1 MNIFLRPLD
10 LSDAQFMSEFIE
22 DEDISKN
29 LLFTR
34 YPSSN
39 ENMITFIK
47 SSWEDKKNVHYAI
60 TNENREYI
68 GTISLKNISYIDQN
82 AEYAIVM
89 RKKYWGQRIALEA
102 TNKIL
107 LYGFFTLN
115 LNKIYLNVLSSNL
128 RAIKFYEK
136 YGFNKEAI
144 FEKHIYREGK
154 YLDLIWY
161 NIFKEDFIAKM
172 EVKSWKESSLLE
184 VVVHAFIP

>member
-1 MNIFLRPLD
+1 MSNMRKKENNNMNIFLRPLD

-22 DEDISKN
+22 DENISKN

-60 TNENREYI
+60 TDENREYI

-82 AEYAIVM
+82 AEYAIVT

-102 TNKIL
+102 TDKIL

-136 YGFNKEAI
+136 YGFKKEGV
-144 FEKHIYREGK
+144 FKNHIYHLGN
-154 YLDLIWY
+154 YVDMIWY
-161 NIFKEDFIAKM
+161 AFFKNDFNSAK
-172 EVKSWKESSLLE
+172 E
-184 VVVHAFIP
+184 

>member
-82 AEYAIVM
+82 AEYAIVT

>member
-1 MNIFLRPLD
+1 MSNMRKEEENNMNIFLRPLD

-82 AEYAIVM
+82 AEYAIVT

-172 EVKSWKESSLLE
+172 EVKS
-184 VVVHAFIP
+184 